1 MAKFRTP
8 QEARKSEILKIC
20 STRFC
25 SLGEICEILE
35 ANKNTIRSRYLY
47 PMTKEGLLDRE
58 KPDGTKNTQRYKAA
72 R

>member
-1 MAKFRTP
+1 MARFRTP
-8 QEARKSEILKIC
+8 QEARRSEILKIC
-20 STRFC
+20 SARFC

-58 KPDGTKNTQRYKAA
+58 YQKGTKNGQRYKAA
-72 R
+72 K